1 VRSTGDCALDL
12 AIGGEDLSI
21 LASREVLGTLPEWLG
36 RFAAPG
42 IGSGEARIE
51 LAVRGR
57 PAHRW
62 GVPARPEHVQVRE
75 SAPGEIA
82 IEGAVSGK
90 YSIAARCGTLDGA
103 ENVGAVDCLM
113 RLALSAALPLGG
125 GLLFHGAAL
134 VRPDGRA
141 VAVCGASGAGKST
154 AAQALGAACDELI
167 VLRPGEDG
175 VELVAT
181 PWWQGSPMR
190 RRCDSILCL
199 VRGREP
205 GLVRHRGGAAVRA
218 LAPHVVRYLAL
229 ETIEPLILD
238 LVGRVCERA
247 SVATAACPEGD
258 AFVPFL
264 EERLDSAGD
273 AA

>member
-1 VRSTGDCALDL
+1 VNPKTDSGLRL
-12 AIGGEDLSI
+12 AIGGEELSI
-21 LASREVLGTLPEWLG
+21 VASPEALGALPDWLG

-42 IGSGEARIE
+42 IGSSDARIE
-51 LAVRGR
+51 LVVRDR
-57 PAHRW
+57 PGHLW
-62 GVPARPEHVQVRE
+62 GAPARPDPVHVRE

-82 IEGAVSGK
+82 IEGAVSGR
-90 YSIAARCGTLDGA
+90 YSVAARSGCVDDA

-125 GLLFHGAAL
+125 GLLLHGAAL

-167 VLRPGEDG
+167 VLRPAGDG
-175 VELVAT
+175 VELLAT
-181 PWWQGSPMR
+181 PWWHGSPLR
-190 RRCDSILCL
+190 RRCDSVLCL

-205 GLVRHRGGAAVRA
+205 GLVHHRGGAAART
-218 LAPHVVRYLAL
+218 LARHVVRYLAL
-229 ETIEPLILD
+229 ESIEPVILE
-238 LVGRVCERA
+238 LVGRICERT

-264 EERLDSAGD
+264 EERID
-273 AA
+273 AAGELA